1 MDKMYIIVL
10 CMTIIIS
17 CIFNNNKKYEL
28 FINSI
33 KIVLVSKQ
41 ELRYIINTL
50 EYFESMSALDLVARH
65 VETKE
70 EYKQLYLNSYEEFT
84 DEELSILSAVIKDID
99 YMTLGTKKYKV
110 IPWKFV
116 KVNSNIENGYP
127 HTLKDVIVLN
137 SRVLE
142 SSNKD
147 LINTLTHEKIHIYQ
161 RKYQDETSTLL
172 SILSYKEISSGII
185 PEIILRRKRNN
196 PDIKNYYMKD
206 NIINLQLYLSDQPR
220 NISSSSSYSYNT
232 KTKQLQKASRNYNT
246 SQTEHPYEIMASII
260 PKILY
265 NSNYSKNA
273 ETDIIKQ
280 WCSIYL

>member
-1 MDKMYIIVL
+1 MDKLYIIVL
-10 CMTIIIS
+10 CITILIS
-17 CIFNNNKKYEL
+17 CIFNNNNKYEL

-33 KIVLVSKQ
+33 QILLVSKQ
-41 ELRYIINTL
+41 ELSYIINTS
-50 EYFESMSALDLVARH
+50 EYFESMSALDLIARH
-65 VETKE
+65 VKTKE
-70 EYKQLYLNSYEEFT
+70 EYRSIYLNSYEEFT
-84 DEELSILSAVIKDID
+84 DQEFSILSAIIKEID

-116 KVNSNIENGYP
+116 KVNLNIENGYP
-127 HTLKDVIVLN
+127 HTLEDVIVLN

-142 SSNKD
+142 SSYKD
-147 LINTLTHEKIHIYQ
+147 LIDTLTHEKIHIYQ
-161 RKYQDETSTLL
+161 RKYEDETSTLM

-206 NIINLQLYLSDQPR
+206 NIINLQLYLSDKPR
-220 NISSSSSYSYNT
+220 SIADSSAYSYNT
-232 KTKQLQKASRNYNT
+232 KTKQLQQTPINYNT

-265 NSNYSKNA
+265 NSNYSKNT